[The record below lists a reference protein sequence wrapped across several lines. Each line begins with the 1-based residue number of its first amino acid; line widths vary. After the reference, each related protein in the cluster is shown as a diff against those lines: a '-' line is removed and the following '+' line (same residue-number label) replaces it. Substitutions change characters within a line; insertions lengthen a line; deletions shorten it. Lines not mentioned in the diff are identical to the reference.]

1 MKKIFFHISF
11 ILPLLA
17 FIVHQI
23 VEHYF
28 KKPLPILDN
37 YLDPFC
43 ASVLILHALA
53 FERRF
58 LVDWSLTLLDVVIA
72 VVLLAI
78 VSELVFPYFSYKFTS
93 DIWDAL
99 SFALGGVW
107 FVLLRRDM
115 IVKENT

>member
-17 FIVHQI
+17 FIVHQL
-23 VEHYF
+23 VELYF
-28 KKPLPILDN
+28 KYPIPILDN

-53 FERRF
+53 FERKI
-58 LVDWSLTLLDVVIA
+58 LVDWSLTLLDVIA
-72 VVLLAI
+72 AVALLAL
-78 VSELVFPYFSYKFTS
+78 VSELLFPLFSHKFTA
-93 DIWDAL
+93 DVWDVLAFACGGIW
-99 SFALGGVW
+99 FI
-107 FVLLRRDM
+107 LLRKDI